1 LIAIQRNS
9 VFEGWY
15 IQVVIRGCY
24 HGRHVSKRKQVVFE
38 SVRCGTV
45 YAKVVFINEFCR
57 CACVCAS
64 VILTAHTTMSV
75 TRMKR
80 FVTTNVVSL

>member
-1 LIAIQRNS
+1 MQ
-9 VFEGWY
+9 
-15 IQVVIRGCY
+15 
-24 HGRHVSKRKQVVFE
+24 
-38 SVRCGTV
+38 CGTV

-64 VILTAHTTMSV
+64 VILTAHTKMSV

-80 FVTTNVVSL
+80 FVIAKCSESVVYNIGDEH

>member
-1 LIAIQRNS
+1 M
-9 VFEGWY
+9 
-15 IQVVIRGCY
+15 RGCY
-24 HGRHVSKRKQVVFE
+24 HGRYVSKRKYAVFE
-38 SVRCGTV
+38 SVYCGPV

-80 FVTTNVVSL
+80 FVTPNVVNL

>member
-1 LIAIQRNS
+1 M
-9 VFEGWY
+9 
-15 IQVVIRGCY
+15 
-24 HGRHVSKRKQVVFE
+24 H
-38 SVRCGTV
+38 CGTV

-64 VILTAHTTMSV
+64 VILTADTTLLV